1 MGNNRGTGP
10 ATSAS
15 PDSSAPYNR
24 SRSSRPD
31 TAPGEA
37 TLDLE
42 PENAGEF
49 EAAER
54 EIEADFRRRIAG
66 LRRMPRRDRPH
77 ALRTAREQRQLAL
90 LALHERRARDRH
102 ARFLRRRLLKPAPQG

>member
-1 MGNNRGTGP
+1 MGNSRGTGP

-15 PDSSAPYNR
+15 PDSLASDTG
-24 SRSSRPD
+24 SRPSRPD

-42 PENAGEF
+42 PDNAGEF

-66 LRRMPRRDRPH
+66 LRRMPRRDRPY
-77 ALRTAREQRQLAL
+77 ALRAAREQRQLAL
-90 LALHERRARDRH
+90 IALHERRACDRH
-102 ARFLRRRLLKPAPQG
+102 ARFLRRRLLKPVPQG